1 MFSLQG
7 HLASAS
13 AKNSTKQ
20 LQWEGSM
27 PLDKRII
34 AEVSWLGSEELLV
47 KEVDRSAKKG
57 NIVLFTGGRAQGKVV
72 RTLGKE
78 GEEGDDGWIDH
89 VSYHPLNK
97 YRQPC

>member
-13 AKNSTKQ
+13 IKDANKQ

-34 AEVSWLGSEELLV
+34 AEVSWLGNEDLLV

-57 NIVLFTGGRAQGKVV
+57 NIVLFAGGNVKGKVV
-72 RTLGKE
+72 RKLGKE

-89 VSYHPLNK
+89 VCS
-97 YRQPC
+97 

>member
-7 HLASAS
+7 NLASAS
-13 AKNSTKQ
+13 VQDSAKR
-20 LQWEGSM
+20 LDWEGSM

-34 AEVSWLGSEELLV
+34 AEVSWLGNEDLLV

-57 NIVLFTGGRAQGKVV
+57 NIVLFPGGSTQGKVV
-72 RTLGKE
+72 RKLGKD

-89 VSYHPLNK
+89 VSGYFLGRAGMN
-97 YRQPC
+97 